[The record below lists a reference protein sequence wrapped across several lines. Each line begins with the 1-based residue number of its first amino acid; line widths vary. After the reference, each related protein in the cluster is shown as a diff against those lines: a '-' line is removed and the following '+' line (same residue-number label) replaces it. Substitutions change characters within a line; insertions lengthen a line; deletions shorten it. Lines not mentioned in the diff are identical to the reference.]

1 MKDLTINAIYDGGVL
16 GSVPIADANA
26 VEQALATAAALHAD
40 KSAWLP
46 LHQRVAILERLALLM
61 RERKAELALQAAR
74 EGGKPLADSLVETER
89 AIDGVKICIEVIRH
103 DHGSVIAMGTT
114 AASAGRRAFTQR
126 QPIGVVVAVSAFNHP
141 LNLIVHQVAT
151 AVAAGCPVLVKPA
164 KTTPLSA
171 LALVQM
177 LHQAGLPKGWCQF
190 VLPAENSLTE
200 RMVTDPR
207 TAFLTFIG
215 SEKVGWML
223 RSKLA
228 PGTRCALEHGGVAPL
243 FVAADGNQ
251 NAALAA
257 VSKGGFYHAG
267 QVCVSVQRVYA
278 DQRIARHFAEQL
290 AARARALKVGD
301 PASEETQV
309 GPLIRAQEV
318 ERVHEW
324 VCEAVGKGAQ
334 LLCGGEPL
342 PNQCYAPT
350 VLYDPDP
357 AVRVST
363 QEIFG
368 PVVCVYPY
376 ADIAQAISSANSLE
390 FAFQAAVFTD
400 SLEIAETVFANIDAS
415 AVMINDHTAFRV
427 DGMPFAGL
435 KRSGLGTGGMPYTIA
450 DMQIEKMMVWNG
462 TVRAENPR

>member
-1 MKDLTINAIYDGGVL
+1 
-16 GSVPIADANA
+16 
-26 VEQALATAAALHAD
+26 
-40 KSAWLP
+40 SAWLP
-46 LHQRVAILERLALLM
+46 LHERVEILERLAQLM
-61 RERKAELALQAAR
+61 RERKSELALQAAR

-177 LHQAGLPKGWCQF
+177 LHQAGLPKDWCQF
-190 VLPAENSLTE
+190 VLPADNSLTE

-243 FVAADGNQ
+243 FVAADGNLE
-251 NAALAA
+251 AALAA

-278 DQRIARHFAEQL
+278 DQRIARRFAEQL
-290 AARARALKVGD
+290 AVRAKALKVGD
-301 PASEETQV
+301 PASEATEV

-318 ERVHEW
+318 ERIHEW
-324 VCEAVGKGAQ
+324 VREAVDKGAQ

-342 PNQCYAPT
+342 PQQCYAPT
-350 VLYDPDP
+350 VLYDPAP
-357 AVRVST
+357 TPRVST

-376 ADIAQAISSANSLE
+376 ADIAQAIAAANSLE
-390 FAFQAAVFTD
+390 FAFQAA
-400 SLEIAETVFANIDAS
+400 
-415 AVMINDHTAFRV
+415 
-427 DGMPFAGL
+427 
-435 KRSGLGTGGMPYTIA
+435 
-450 DMQIEKMMVWNG
+450 
-462 TVRAENPR
+462 